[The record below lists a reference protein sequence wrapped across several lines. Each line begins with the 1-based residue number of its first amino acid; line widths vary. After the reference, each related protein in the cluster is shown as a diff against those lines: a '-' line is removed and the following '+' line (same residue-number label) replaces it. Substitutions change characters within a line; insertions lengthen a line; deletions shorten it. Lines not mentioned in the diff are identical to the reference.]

1 MTGGSKEPPVLS
13 FNGMFYKFP
22 PWYKEYMFEWKI
34 EYLSEENILFLKSKG
49 QMDVSGANAMVR
61 DLAEAARQYRC
72 NLHLIDHRD
81 TVMTFS
87 LPEYFERPAINEGL
101 GISRL
106 FRTAMVF
113 SRLSEDTLFME
124 NVFRNRGYNMRHFAE
139 VDEAKRWLKQG

>member
-1 MTGGSKEPPVLS
+1 
-13 FNGMFYKFP
+13 MFYKFP